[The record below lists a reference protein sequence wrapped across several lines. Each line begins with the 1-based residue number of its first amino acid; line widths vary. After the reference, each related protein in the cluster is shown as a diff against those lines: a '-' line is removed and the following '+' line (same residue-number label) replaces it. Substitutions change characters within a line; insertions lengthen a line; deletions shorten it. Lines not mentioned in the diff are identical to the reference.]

1 MSTIIDTP
9 SGSRDKI
16 LGDQN
21 IADANHWSKED
32 KYNADEYLEPPYK
45 KHLGRHANK

>member
-1 MSTIIDTP
+1 MP
-9 SGSRDKI
+9 REKI
-16 LGDQN
+16 PGAQN
-21 IADANHWSKED
+21 ILDPTHWSKED